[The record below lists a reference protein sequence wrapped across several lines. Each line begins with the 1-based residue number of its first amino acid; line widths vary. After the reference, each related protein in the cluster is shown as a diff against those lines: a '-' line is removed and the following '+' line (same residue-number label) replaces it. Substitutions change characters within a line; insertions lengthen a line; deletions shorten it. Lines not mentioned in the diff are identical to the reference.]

1 MGRMDST
8 NTSTSFQAWLLE
20 AEERIRHALIAAF
33 GSQAGEDAAADAIA
47 FAWEHWVDVTQ
58 KPNPTGYVF
67 GVGRNFARRNTRAQ
81 TLNLPPVR
89 VEQMPQVEPGLP
101 AAVEALSERQRTVVT
116 LLYGLDW
123 TMSEVAE
130 LLSVSKSTIQNH
142 AERGLQKLRNEL
154 GVEQ

>member
-1 MGRMDST
+1 MRQVGPINT
-8 NTSTSFQAWLLE
+8 NTSFQAWAGE

-33 GSQAGEDAAADAIA
+33 GFQAGEDAAADALA
-47 FAWEHWVDVTQ
+47 FAWEHWVEVAD

-67 GVGRNFARRNTRAQ
+67 GVGRNYARRDTRSR
-81 TLNLPPVR
+81 TIKLPAVR
-89 VEQMPQVEPGLP
+89 AEKMPQVEPGLP
-101 AAVEALSERQRTVVT
+101 AAVEGLSEKQRTVVT

-130 LLSVSKSTIQNH
+130 LLSVSKSTVQNH
-142 AERGLQKLRNEL
+142 AERGLRKLRSDL